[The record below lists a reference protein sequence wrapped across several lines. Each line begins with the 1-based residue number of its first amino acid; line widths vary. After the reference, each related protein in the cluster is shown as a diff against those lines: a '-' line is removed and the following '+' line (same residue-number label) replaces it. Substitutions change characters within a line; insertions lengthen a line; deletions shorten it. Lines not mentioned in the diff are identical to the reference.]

1 MVKSDLLTDDQL
13 DALTQVQRI
22 RYFKSLNYG
31 HNAAISIGCATTPE
45 RRAWEIR
52 LARGE
57 RAAATADDP
66 NEITRELDGARD
78 DLIAER
84 HRQEE
89 GVL

>member
-57 RAAATADDP
+57 RAAAVADDP
-66 NEITRELDGARD
+66 NEVTRELDGARD
-78 DLIAER
+78 DVVADR

>member
-1 MVKSDLLTDDQL
+1 MNDHLTDDEL
-13 DALTQVQRI
+13 DAMDFHARI
-22 RYFKSLNYG
+22 AYFTRRYPSLG
-31 HNAAISIGCATTPE
+31 RNAAIRIGIATTPE

-57 RAAATADDP
+57 RAAAVADDP
-66 NEITRELDGARD
+66 NEVTRELDGVRD
-78 DLIAER
+78 DLIVER

>member
-1 MVKSDLLTDDQL
+1 MKPEPLTDDQL
-13 DALTQVQRI
+13 DEMTQVQRI
-22 RYFKSLNYG
+22 AYFKSLNLG

-45 RRAWEIR
+45 GRAWEIR

-57 RAAATADDP
+57 RAAVTADDP
-66 NEITRELDGARD
+66 NEVTRELDGARD
-78 DLIAER
+78 DVIAER

>member
-1 MVKSDLLTDDQL
+1 MVKLEPLTDAEL
-13 DALTQVQRI
+13 DALTQVERI

-45 RRAWEIR
+45 GRAWEIR

-57 RAAATADDP
+57 RAAAVADDP
-66 NEITRELDGARD
+66 NEVTRELDGARD
-78 DLIAER
+78 DVVADR

>member
-1 MVKSDLLTDDQL
+1 MTDADL
-13 DALTQVQRI
+13 DAMTQHERI
-22 RYFKSLNYG
+22 AYFKRRYPSLG

-45 RRAWEIR
+45 GRAWEIR

-57 RAAATADDP
+57 RAAAVADDP
-66 NEITRELDGARD
+66 NEVTRELDGARD
-78 DLIAER
+78 DLIADR

>member
-1 MVKSDLLTDDQL
+1 MKPEPLTDDQL
-13 DALTQVQRI
+13 DEMTQVQRI
-22 RYFKSLNYG
+22 AYFKSLNYG

-45 RRAWEIR
+45 GRAWE
-52 LARGE
+52 LQMARGE
-57 RAAATADDP
+57 RAAAVADDP

-78 DLIAER
+78 DVVAER